1 MGLQGG
7 RRAWAAEA
15 VGERRA
21 DGDVQPADEA
31 GEERGLGLGLG
42 LRLGLWLGLGLGVGL
57 GLGSR
62 ADEAGEERGIGIR
75 FGFGFGFWLPADEA
89 GEQTKDEEVERGGVA
104 QDGERHH
111 GHACRSER

>member
-31 GEERGLGLGLG
+31 GEERGL
-42 LRLGLWLGLGLGVGL
+42 
-57 GLGSR
+57 
-62 ADEAGEERGIGIR
+62 GIR

-111 GHACRSER
+111 GHACRSEW